1 MLIVISF
8 SVKVVG
14 IFKPSSFLTIVYS
27 LPATFTLIGSFSF
40 TVAFIIYVLVLPFS
54 AVTTTSILFNPSFT
68 SISPVPFIDDFEL
81 VVSAFILIFS
91 TLFSSSTEYSKVSLL
106 NSGFNFWS
114 SIDNDFKL
122 LSESLFTL
130 LFLLELLFELALVLV
145 DCFTTF
151 IEHGEL
157 LVVVSLSPVL
167 LATFI

>member
-106 NSGFNFWS
+106 NSGFSF
-114 SIDNDFKL
+114 
-122 LSESLFTL
+122 
-130 LFLLELLFELALVLV
+130 
-145 DCFTTF
+145 
-151 IEHGEL
+151 
-157 LVVVSLSPVL
+157 
-167 LATFI
+167 